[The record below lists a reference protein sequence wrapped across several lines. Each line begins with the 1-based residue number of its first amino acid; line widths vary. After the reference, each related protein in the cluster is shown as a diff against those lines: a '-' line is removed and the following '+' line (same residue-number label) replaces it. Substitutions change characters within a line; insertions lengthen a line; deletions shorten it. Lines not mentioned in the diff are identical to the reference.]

1 MIKYRPFNLWTQNE
15 TSLLMNKIFFSGN
28 KKDIT
33 YEIPR
38 KWDSRLSSFQ
48 SLDNLCLLYYPTSML
63 CLYSKVRKIKNYKII
78 PSKLQKDSNNV
89 KSIFVFI
96 NFKVNIQKIGIIITF
111 SYTYNTLF
119 LFGPLPHGLL
129 LLLCTHLL
137 ILFFPWV
144 VTVFCFH
151 VTGIQLLFFLFSL
164 LPLRSF
170 LPISWGPF
178 LVYHTYIQI

>member
-1 MIKYRPFNLWTQNE
+1 MKYLELFSLCNLEESNVTLRIKVLTVKDLIEYVKLKSKMFWNSMSGEKIWKWSNTVPLIYELKMKPVCWWIKY
-15 TSLLMNKIFFSGN
+15 FFSGN

-96 NFKVNIQKIGIIITF
+96 NFKVNIQKIGIIIML
-111 SYTYNTLF
+111 SYT
-119 LFGPLPHGLL
+119 
-129 LLLCTHLL
+129 
-137 ILFFPWV
+137 
-144 VTVFCFH
+144 
-151 VTGIQLLFFLFSL
+151 
-164 LPLRSF
+164 
-170 LPISWGPF
+170 
-178 LVYHTYIQI
+178 